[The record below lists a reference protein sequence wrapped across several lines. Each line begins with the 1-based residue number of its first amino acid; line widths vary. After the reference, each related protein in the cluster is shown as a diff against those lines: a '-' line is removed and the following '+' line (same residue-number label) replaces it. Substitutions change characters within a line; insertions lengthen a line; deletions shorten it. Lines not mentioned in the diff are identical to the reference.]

1 MEPLLSICYKFV
13 HIQAEK
19 ERLGIKDYKINPS

>member
-1 MEPLLSICYKFV
+1 MEPLLSLCYKFA

-19 ERLGIKDYKINPS
+19 KRLEMKDYKISPS